1 MGYLKKLFF
10 LEGEHWIGLDDM
22 HKLTNDPAAPMKLR
36 IAMEDFNGTKREAN
50 YNNFQIADG
59 VSIS

>member
-1 MGYLKKLFF
+1 
-10 LEGEHWIGLDDM
+10 M

-59 VSIS
+59 VSIF